1 MLASDKLAK
10 LDEMT
15 IRSVSRQGV
24 TPEPLEQN
32 FLATGGST
40 SFDTSHVTMIVSA
53 TQQTD
58 KALECES
65 SSSGGNL
72 NAHLMMLNKTVGCEW
87 SCCVSPDELAEWLFM

>member
-32 FLATGGST
+32 FLAKGGST
-40 SFDTSHVTMIVSA
+40 SFDTSHVTMIVSEHNRR
-53 TQQTD
+53 TR
-58 KALECES
+58 L
-65 SSSGGNL
+65 
-72 NAHLMMLNKTVGCEW
+72 W
-87 SCCVSPDELAEWLFM
+87 SVRVVQAVVT